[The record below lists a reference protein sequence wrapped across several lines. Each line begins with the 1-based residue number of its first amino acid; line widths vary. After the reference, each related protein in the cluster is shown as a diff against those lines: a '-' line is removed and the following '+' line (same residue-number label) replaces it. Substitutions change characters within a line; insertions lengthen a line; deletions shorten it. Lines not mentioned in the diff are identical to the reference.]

1 MSALRVPDVPT
12 GEEEMGILGFMTATP
27 GIGGRLR
34 AEAEDFVVEEESL
47 PPPEVAGGP
56 IAAVVFRLR
65 NWETNR
71 FVRQMSRRLRISS
84 RRVRFAGVKDKR
96 AVTTQLMT
104 VEAPVESVAALRMPD
119 VEILSVHPTDRHVSL
134 GDLVANGFRITVSDL
149 AVDEAEAMSRLEGIL
164 AEVRE
169 HGGVPNFY
177 GPQRFGV
184 SRPVSHLVGRELV
197 RGDVAAA
204 SWTYLTH
211 EGAGEDQA
219 SREARRALREDR
231 DVREA
236 LHRFPETLGHE
247 RTMLDHLLH
256 SPEDHEGALRRL
268 PFNLQLMFV
277 HAYQG
282 LVFNRVLSERL
293 RRGLPLDRPVEGDVV
308 LPLDQWGNPVHDRW
322 VQVTSRNLAKV
333 ARQVERGRALVSG
346 VVPGTDAP
354 IAEGEMG
361 EIEASAMEGMG
372 LEPGSFRIVGLTELT
387 SPGIRRE
394 LAMTGVD
401 PRWEVGGGRAV
412 LSFRLGKGCYAT
424 AVMRELMKSPL
435 MSY

>member
-1 MSALRVPDVPT
+1 MCALHVPEVPT
-12 GEEEMGILGFMTATP
+12 GEEEVGILGFMTGTP
-27 GIGGRLR
+27 GIGGKLK

-47 PPPEVAGGP
+47 PPPEVEGGG
-56 IAAVVFRLR
+56 IAAGVIRLR

-104 VEAPVESVAALRMPD
+104 VEVPPGELAALRMPD
-119 VEILSVHPTDRHVSL
+119 VEVLSVHATDRHVSL
-134 GDLVANGFRITVSDL
+134 GDLVANRFRISVSGLEVDD
-149 AVDEAEAMSRLEGIL
+149 DEARARVGAVME
-164 AEVRE
+164 EVRE
-169 HGGVPNFY
+169 AGGLPNFY

-197 RGDVAAA
+197 RGDVEAAV
-204 SWTYLTH
+204 WTYLAH
-211 EGAGEDQA
+211 EGAGEDGACRQ
-219 SREARRALREDR
+219 ARRTLREGR

-236 LHRFPETLGHE
+236 LRSFPENLGHE

-256 SPEDHEGALRRL
+256 NPGDHEGALRRL

-282 LVFNRVLSERL
+282 LVFNRVVSERL
-293 RRGLPLDRPVEGDVV
+293 RRGLPFDRPVEGDVV
-308 LPLDQWGNPVHDRW
+308 LSRDGHGCPIHDRW
-322 VQVTSRNLAKV
+322 VHVSDRNLAKV
-333 ARQVERGRALVSG
+333 ELQVTRGRALVSG
-346 VVPGTDAP
+346 IVPGTEAP
-354 IAEGEMG
+354 MAGGEMG
-361 EIEASAMEGMG
+361 EIERGVLDELGI
-372 LEPGSFRIVGLTELT
+372 EPGAFRIVGLTELT

-394 LAMTGVD
+394 IAITGLE
-401 PRWEVGGGRAV
+401 PTWEVAEGRAT
-412 LSFRLGKGCYAT
+412 LRFRLMKGCYAT
-424 AVMRELMKSPL
+424 AVLRELMKAPL

>member
-1 MSALRVPDVPT
+1 MCALHVPKVPT
-12 GEEEMGILGFMTATP
+12 GEEEVGILGFMTATP
-27 GIGGRLR
+27 GVGGKLK
-34 AEAEDFVVEEESL
+34 ADAEDFVVEEESL
-47 PPPEVAGGP
+47 PPPEVEGGS
-56 IAAVVFRLR
+56 IAAATIRLR

-104 VEAPVESVAALRMPD
+104 VEASPEDLSSLRMPD
-119 VEILSVHPTDRHVSL
+119 VEVLSAYATDRHVSL
-134 GDLVANGFRITVSDL
+134 GDLVANRFRISVTRLDVDD
-149 AVDEAEAMSRLEGIL
+149 DEARRRVGAIMG
-164 AEVRE
+164 EVGDA
-169 HGGVPNFY
+169 GGLPNYY

-197 RGDVAAA
+197 RGDVEAA

-211 EGAGEDQA
+211 EGAGEDEA
-219 SREARRALREDR
+219 CRLARRTLWEGG

-236 LHRFPETLGHE
+236 MRQYPENLGHE

-256 SPEDHEGALRRL
+256 NPGDHEGALRRL

-282 LVFNRVLSERL
+282 LVFNRVLSERM
-293 RRGLPLDRPVEGDVV
+293 RRGLPIDRPVEGDVV
-308 LPLDQWGNPVHDRW
+308 LPRDEHGNPIHDRW
-322 VQVTSRNLAKV
+322 VHVSDRNLAKV
-333 ARQVERGRALVSG
+333 ERQVARGRALVSG
-346 VVPGTDAP
+346 IVPGTDSPVAG
-354 IAEGEMG
+354 GEMG
-361 EIEASAMEGMG
+361 EIERRAMEEMG
-372 LEPGSFRIVGLTELT
+372 IAPGAFRIVGLTELT

-394 LAMTGVD
+394 LAITGLDPTWDVVD
-401 PRWEVGGGRAV
+401 GRAT
-412 LSFRLGKGCYAT
+412 LSFRLMKGCYAT
-424 AVMRELMKSPL
+424 AVMRELMKAPL